1 VKKLLICLSCVWAGL
16 SAHAQAQDN
25 LTLEEA
31 ISIGLERNYAIRIA
45 ENEQRV
51 ADNTYHVGEA
61 GLLPTLDAQAGQNY
75 SVQDVVLRFRNEP
88 EPVVRE
94 NARSSSA
101 SSSIGANYLLNLGA
115 VFTFQ
120 RLGTLSE
127 LSQLEAKVT
136 IENTVASIT
145 TAYYRVVLEQQRFEV
160 LENTLSLSE
169 ERLRI
174 SRDKYELGRASK
186 QEFLA
191 AQVDYNTDLTAL
203 INQEE
208 IIANARIQLNELMG
222 SEPKRSLAIQDTILI
237 NRELQLEELL
247 NAANLNN
254 PQLMAAQRQIN
265 VLHLQVRELQA
276 QRLPQ
281 LNLFGAYARQLNE
294 AEAGIFLSNQARGF
308 NYGFTASWNLFNGN
322 VLNRR
327 IQNARLLENSSEL
340 QMDNLQLQLESDI
353 NQTFT
358 SYRNSLRLLE
368 VARSNYEV
376 AMENADIALERYKL
390 GNTSALEFRE
400 AQQNALA
407 AESRLINALFTIKEA
422 EVELQRLAGTVMS
435 EI

>member
-1 VKKLLICLSCVWAGL
+1 MWWGL

-45 ENEQRV
+45 ENEKRV
-51 ADNTYHVGEA
+51 AQNLHHIGEA
-61 GLLPTLDAQAGQNY
+61 GLLPTVDAQAGQNY
-75 SVQDVVLRFRNEP
+75 SVQDVELRFRNEP
-88 EPVVRE
+88 EPLVRE
-94 NARSSSA
+94 NARSSAA
-101 SSSIGANYLLNLGA
+101 SSSIGANYLLNLGS

-136 IENTVASIT
+136 IENTVAAIT
-145 TAYYRVVLEQQRFEV
+145 TAYFRVVLEQQRFEM

-174 SRDKYELGRASK
+174 SKDKYELGRASK

-222 SEPKRSLAIQDTILI
+222 SAPDRSLAIQDTILI
-237 NRELQLEELL
+237 NQDLQLEELL
-247 NAANLNN
+247 NSANLNN

-265 VLHLQVRELQA
+265 VSHLQVRELQA

-281 LNLFGAYARQLNE
+281 LNLFGSYNRQLTQ
-294 AEAGIFLSNQARGF
+294 AEAGIFLGNRSRGF
-308 NYGFTASWNLFNGN
+308 NYGFSASWNLFNGN

-327 IQNARLLENSSEL
+327 IQNARLLENTSEL
-340 QMDNLQLQLESDI
+340 QMDDLRLQLESDL

-368 VARSNYEV
+368 VAQSNYEV